1 MRRRYG
7 RGRRPRHRGLR
18 VRARWRRLL
27 RGRLL
32 GVATGPARLLRRGR
46 WCLSGVRG
54 ALPVVGPQVGVRRGA
69 GLVRPVLLH
78 PLPNSISLRR
88 RCPRSAMMV

>member
-1 MRRRYG
+1 M
-7 RGRRPRHRGLR
+7 
-18 VRARWRRLL
+18 
-27 RGRLL
+27 
-32 GVATGPARLLRRGR
+32 ATGPARLLRRGR
-46 WCLSGVRG
+46 RCLSGVRG
-54 ALPVVGPQVGVRRGA
+54 ALTVVEPQVGVRRRA